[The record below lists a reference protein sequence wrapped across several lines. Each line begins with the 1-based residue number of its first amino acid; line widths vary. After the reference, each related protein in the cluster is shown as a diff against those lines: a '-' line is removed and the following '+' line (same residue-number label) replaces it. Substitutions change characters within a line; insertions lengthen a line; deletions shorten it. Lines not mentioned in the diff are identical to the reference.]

1 MSRTARGLLEGAC
14 DLHIHAGPSMFARV
28 VDALQAAEQARDAG
42 MRAIVLKNHHEG
54 SMGKATIV
62 RRVVEGVDVFGSIV
76 LNYAAGGFNPFAV
89 DAAIK
94 LGAKI
99 IFMPTVDA
107 RNHIR
112 FYGVGQYGTK
122 MQLTGALPKAYA
134 RVQGITLLKDAGD
147 LNPALPE
154 ILGLIADAD
163 IALAT
168 CHLAIPEVKRLVR
181 EAVAAGVHKIIVS
194 HANFEVPNLPVED
207 QVELAAMGAYIE
219 HVVMSM
225 FPPWHCI
232 NVDQLVE
239 RIRRVGPNRCILSSD
254 CGKLAGPTPVE
265 GLRMFYQLLLD
276 SGVSA
281 AEINVMSHTNPAK
294 LLNL

>member
-1 MSRTARGLLEGAC
+1 MTMTARRLLEGAC

-62 RRVVEGVDVFGSIV
+62 RRVVEGVEVFGSIV
-76 LNYAAGGFNPFAV
+76 LNYAAGGLNPFAV
-89 DAAIK
+89 DVAIK

-122 MQLTGALPKAYA
+122 MRLTAALPKAYA
-134 RVQGITLLKDAGD
+134 RVQGITILTGD
-147 LNPALPE
+147 GELDPAVAE

-163 IALAT
+163 VALAT
-168 CHLAIPEVKRLVR
+168 CHLAIPEMKRLVK
-181 EAVAAGVHKIIVS
+181 EAVEAGVTKIIVS
-194 HANFEVPNLPVED
+194 HANFEVPNVPLED
-207 QVELAAMGAYIE
+207 QAELAAIGAYIE
-219 HVVMSM
+219 HAFMSM
-225 FPPWHCI
+225 LPPWHCV
-232 NVDQLVE
+232 NVDQMVE
-239 RIRRVGPNRCILSSD
+239 RIRRVGPAHCILSSD

-265 GLRMFYQLLLD
+265 GLRMFYQQLLD
-276 SGVSA
+276 GGISDQ
-281 AEINVMSHTNPAK
+281 EIEVMSHTNPSK
-294 LLNL
+294 LLNI

>member
-1 MSRTARGLLEGAC
+1 MTARGLLEGAC

-28 VDALQAAEQARDAG
+28 VDALEAAEQARDAG

-54 SMGKATIV
+54 SMGKAAMA
-62 RRVVEGVDVFGSIV
+62 RRVVEGVEVFGSIV
-76 LNYAAGGFNPFAV
+76 LNYAVGGFNPFAV

-99 IFMPTVDA
+99 VFMPTVDA

-122 MQLTGALPKAYA
+122 MQLTGVLPKAYA
-134 RVQGITLLKDAGD
+134 RVQGITLLNGDGD
-147 LNPALPE
+147 LDPAVAE

-163 IALAT
+163 VALAT
-168 CHLAIPEVKRLVR
+168 CHLAIPEVKQLVR
-181 EAVAAGVHKIIVS
+181 EAVAAGVHKIIVT

-239 RIRRVGPNRCILSSD
+239 RIRRVGPARCILSSD
-254 CGKLAGPTPVE
+254 CGKLAGPPPVE

-276 SGVSA
+276 SGISA
-281 AEINVMSHTNPAK
+281 AEIEVMGQINPAK